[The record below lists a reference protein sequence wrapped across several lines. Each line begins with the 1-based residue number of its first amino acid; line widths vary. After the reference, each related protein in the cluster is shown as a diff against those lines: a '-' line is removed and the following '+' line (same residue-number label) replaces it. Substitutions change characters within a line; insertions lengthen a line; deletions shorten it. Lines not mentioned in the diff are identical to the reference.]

1 MHGGSQTTR
10 GEPPEIPGA
19 RSAGPGKVLAGSG
32 ESSTGPGT
40 SSAVPGEFPAGHSEG
55 LTGPDE
61 LSAGHSGRRPVHIS
75 WSGGK
80 DSAFALHTLRSSP
93 EFEPVGLLTTITED
107 YDRISIHGVRRELL
121 ERQAAEIGLPLRTV
135 LIPTECTNEIY
146 EERLASILREIKAEG
161 VHHVAFG
168 DLYLADIRAY
178 REKQMAAA
186 GLEPIFP
193 VWGLDTTDL
202 AHDLIRLGFQAVLV
216 CVDTDILDPVFAGR
230 AYDEDLLRDLP
241 ADVDLCGENGEFHT
255 FVHAGPIFREP
266 VAIKLG
272 RVEGRG
278 RFWFRDV
285 EPADSWHL
293 GLA

>member
-1 MHGGSQTTR
+1 MRHPT
-10 GEPPEIPGA
+10 
-19 RSAGPGKVLAGSG
+19 L
-32 ESSTGPGT
+32 
-40 SSAVPGEFPAGHSEG
+40 
-55 LTGPDE
+55 L
-61 LSAGHSGRRPVHIS
+61 S

-80 DSAFALHTLRSSP
+80 DSAFALHTLRASP
-93 EFEPVGLLTTITED
+93 DFEPVGLLTTITED

-121 ERQAAEIGLPLRTV
+121 ERQAESIGLPLHKI
-135 LIPTECTNEIY
+135 LIPKDCTNEIY
-146 EERLASILREIKAEG
+146 EDRLASALREIKSQG
-161 VHHVAFG
+161 IHHVAFG
-168 DLYLADIRAY
+168 DLFLEDIRAY
-178 REKQMAAA
+178 REKQMAPL

-230 AYDEDLLRDLP
+230 AYGEDLLRDLP

-266 VAIKLG
+266 IGIKLG

-278 RFWFRDV
+278 RFWFRDL
-285 EPADSWHL
+285 EGA
-293 GLA
+293 